1 MNDWFISRENNEW
14 KSWFPNS
21 RRSLAFRFDFDQP
34 SQFSPVLKR
43 LQLSRSRHMWQ
54 YTGLG
59 QLKFF
64 LVKEW
69 PWLSTIVCFR
79 FRTDP
84 SVRPEML
91 KELDFFYS
99 YNTLLTFSQ
108 PTMNNVNIFTCSF
121 WMSEM
126 KMNNCMHL
134 QLHMYSKL
142 PLWLHLCIFL
152 PGH

>member
-1 MNDWFISRENNEW
+1 MNDWFISRESNEW
-14 KSWFPNS
+14 INWFPNS
-21 RRSLAFRFDFDQP
+21 RHIRFGFNKP
-34 SQFSPVLKR
+34 SQFRPVLKR

-84 SVRPEML
+84 SVRPEM
-91 KELDFFYS
+91 KELYFFYS
-99 YNTLLTFSQ
+99 YNTLSTFLQ
-108 PTMNNVNIFTCSF
+108 PTMSTLDF
-121 WMSEM
+121 
-126 KMNNCMHL
+126 HL
-134 QLHMYSKL
+134 FFLNEWWTTASTQLHMYSKL